1 MKLRTLFATLAL
13 GAACSTAAPVQ
24 AQSVDPCTVYLCM
37 AGISGFSVGSGG
49 GPACAPAIV
58 YWHAPTPAGL
68 AVYHP
73 PQGFN
78 PPASAARRRAYLMSC
93 PGATTASNAGVLQA
107 IMSTWGWE
115 P

>member
-1 MKLRTLFATLAL
+1 MTLRGLFTTLTLGIAGLATNSAH
-13 GAACSTAAPVQ
+13 
-24 AQSVDPCTVYLCM
+24 AQTWDPCTVYMCM
-37 AGISGFSVGSGG
+37 AGISGFGASG
-49 GPACAPAIV
+49 GPACTPALA

-78 PPASAARRRAYLMSC
+78 PPASAARRMAYMDSC
-93 PGATTASNAGVLQA
+93 TTITVNPDVVSA
-107 IMSTWGWE
+107 IIALHGST

>member
-1 MKLRTLFATLAL
+1 MKLNGLCATAL
-13 GAACSTAAPVQ
+13 GAACLASTAAKGQ
-24 AQSVDPCTVYLCM
+24 TVDPCTVYMCM
-37 AGISGFSVGSGG
+37 AGISGFGTSG
-49 GPACAPAIV
+49 GPACAPALA

-78 PPASAARRRAYLMSC
+78 PPASVVRRTTYMESC
-93 PGATTASNAGVLQA
+93 VTITVNPDVISAIIAMHGSN
-107 IMSTWGWE
+107 

>member
-1 MKLRTLFATLAL
+1 MRLRGLLATAAL
-13 GAACSTAAPVQ
+13 GAACLTTSPAR
-24 AQSVDPCTVYLCM
+24 AQTVDPCTVYICM
-37 AGISGFSVGSGG
+37 AGISGFGASGG
-49 GPACAPAIV
+49 PTCAPALA

-78 PPASAARRRAYLMSC
+78 PPASVVRRTTYMESC
-93 PGATTASNAGVLQA
+93 VTITVNPDVVSA
-107 IMSTWGWE
+107 IIAMYGSV

>member
-1 MKLRTLFATLAL
+1 MKLHALFTTFVL
-13 GAACSTAAPVQ
+13 GAACLITAPTY
-24 AQSVDPCTVYLCM
+24 AQTIDPCTVYMCM
-37 AGISGFSVGSGG
+37 AGISGFGASG
-49 GPACAPAIV
+49 GPACTPALA

-78 PPASAARRRAYLMSC
+78 PPASATRRMIYMNSC
-93 PGATTASNAGVLQA
+93 MTITVNPDVVSA
-107 IMSTWGWE
+107 IIAMHGSI

>member
-1 MKLRTLFATLAL
+1 MRLLAL
-13 GAACSTAAPVQ
+13 FTAFAFGATSLITTPTH
-24 AQSVDPCTVYLCM
+24 AQTVDPCTVYMCM
-37 AGISGFSVGSGG
+37 AGISGFGASG
-49 GPACAPAIV
+49 GPACTPALA

-78 PPASAARRRAYLMSC
+78 PPASAARRMIYMDSC
-93 PGATTASNAGVLQA
+93 TTITVNPDVVSA
-107 IMSTWGWE
+107 IIAMHGSI

>member
-1 MKLRTLFATLAL
+1 MRLRSLITTATLS
-13 GAACSTAAPVQ
+13 GACLVMPPTR
-24 AQSVDPCTVYLCM
+24 AQTVDPCTVYLCM
-37 AGISGFSVGSGG
+37 AGISHFGKSGG
-49 GPACAPAIV
+49 PDCAPALT

-78 PPASAARRRAYLMSC
+78 APASVVQRQTYMESC
-93 PGATTASNAGVLQA
+93 ATITVNPVVVSA
-107 IMSTWGWE
+107 IITMHGSK

>member
-1 MKLRTLFATLAL
+1 MKLHTLFTTFAL
-13 GAACSTAAPVQ
+13 GTACLITTPAHAQ
-24 AQSVDPCTVYLCM
+24 AIDPCTVYMCM
-37 AGISGFSVGSGG
+37 AGISGFGASG
-49 GPACAPAIV
+49 GPACAPALV

-78 PPASAARRRAYLMSC
+78 PPASATQRMTYMESC
-93 PGATTASNAGVLQA
+93 TTITVNPDVVSSIIAMYGS
-107 IMSTWGWE
+107 I

>member
-13 GAACSTAAPVQ
+13 GAACLTAAPTQ
-24 AQSVDPCTVYLCM
+24 AQTVDPCTIYMCM
-37 AGISGFSVGSGG
+37 AGISGFGASG
-49 GPACAPAIV
+49 GPACAPALV

-78 PPASAARRRAYLMSC
+78 PPASAARRMAYMESC
-93 PGATTASNAGVLQA
+93 TTITVNPDVVSSIIALHG
-107 IMSTWGWE
+107 ST

>member
-1 MKLRTLFATLAL
+1 MRLRGLLATAAL
-13 GAACSTAAPVQ
+13 GAVCLATSPVR
-24 AQSVDPCTVYLCM
+24 AQTVDPCTVYMCM
-37 AGISGFSVGSGG
+37 AGISGFGASGG
-49 GPACAPAIV
+49 PTCAPALA

-78 PPASAARRRAYLMSC
+78 PPASAARRTAYMESC
-93 PGATTASNAGVLQA
+93 VTITVNPDVVSA
-107 IMSTWGWE
+107 IIAMHGSV

>member
-1 MKLRTLFATLAL
+1 MKIRALLTTAAL
-13 GAACSTAAPVQ
+13 GAASVLTNPAK
-24 AQSVDPCTVYLCM
+24 AQTTEPCTVYMCM
-37 AGISGFSVGSGG
+37 AGISGFGASGG
-49 GPACAPAIV
+49 PGCAPALA

-78 PPASAARRRAYLMSC
+78 APASVVRRTTYMESC
-93 PGATTASNAGVLQA
+93 MTITVNPDVVSAIIAMHGSN
-107 IMSTWGWE
+107 

>member
-1 MKLRTLFATLAL
+1 MKPRTLLASL
-13 GAACSTAAPVQ
+13 AFSAAELVSIPVY
-24 AQSVDPCTVYLCM
+24 AQSVDPCTVYMCM
-37 AGISGFSVGSGG
+37 AGISGFGASG
-49 GPACAPAIV
+49 GPACAPALA

-78 PPASAARRRAYLMSC
+78 PPASAARRTTYMESC
-93 PGATTASNAGVLQA
+93 TTVAVNPAVVSA
-107 IMSTWGWE
+107 IIAMYGSI